1 MGQGWRELTSVLLL
15 HWLYLS
21 HMTTPNHKHAGKRSL
36 ARRFQ
41 RNGFGGHCVCQGW
54 CLGVNDCV
62 FKTQSLQSM
71 RVQTLEKI
79 EKGKEMS
86 GSIRKE
92 NRQGSAKVGN
102 IQEQIFLIK
111 TPFPK

>member
-1 MGQGWRELTSVLLL
+1 M
-15 HWLYLS
+15 
-21 HMTTPNHKHAGKRSL
+21 
-36 ARRFQ
+36 
-41 RNGFGGHCVCQGW
+41 
-54 CLGVNDCV
+54 
-62 FKTQSLQSM
+62 
-71 RVQTLEKI
+71 LEKI

-92 NRQGSAKVGN
+92 NRQDSAKVGN